1 MNKYEALIIFR
12 EDLKDTDWET
22 AVAAVESEIQR
33 LDGSVSSTT
42 RLGKRE
48 FARPLQKQLS
58 GHYGLM
64 AFELAGDKVAP
75 LLARLKLDERV
86 FRVQVVTAP
95 PVPSAPLAPKQ
106 EMAKVEEEEEED
118 DGVSE

>member
-95 PVPSAPLAPKQ
+95 PVSSAPLAPKQ
-106 EMAKVEEEEEED
+106 EMVKVEEEEEED

>member
-1 MNKYEALIIFR
+1 MNKYEAMIIFR